1 MKHKVIGII
10 GVLLLVLGVVFIILQ
25 FMAGG
30 KSVVGSIAVG
40 ATPISIGTLLIG
52 VSRMLERKKASRDP
66 SDTPK

>member
-25 FMAGG
+25 FMTGG

>member
-1 MKHKVIGII
+1 MKHKVVGII
-10 GVLLLVLGVVFIILQ
+10 GVLLLVLGVLLIILQ

-40 ATPISIGTLLIG
+40 ATPISMGTILIA
-52 VSRMLERKKASRDP
+52 VSRMLERKQASRDP